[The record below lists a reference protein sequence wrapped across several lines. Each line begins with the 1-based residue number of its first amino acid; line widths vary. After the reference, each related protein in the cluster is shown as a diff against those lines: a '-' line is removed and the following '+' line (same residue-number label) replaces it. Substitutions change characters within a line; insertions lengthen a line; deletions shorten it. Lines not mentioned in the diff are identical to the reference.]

1 MDIFVR
7 LVNAQTLTNA
17 FYSYCSPVCK
27 IWTDYLHVVFL
38 PLHHKTQFVMHGHP
52 LPRLNLKLW
61 IIYQRASRSIII
73 YLCKSVIIRNSIAE
87 ASRYCNCYHKIFI
100 CFTSNIFIS
109 YTVLQRFVQQQICI
123 LLKGSRGFPRDGPV
137 IQWKIDAGKRWE
149 RCWDLFSIDDW
160 YHIIHLK

>member
-1 MDIFVR
+1 
-7 LVNAQTLTNA
+7 
-17 FYSYCSPVCK
+17 
-27 IWTDYLHVVFL
+27 
-38 PLHHKTQFVMHGHP
+38 MHGHP
-52 LPRLNLKLW
+52 LPRPNLKLW

-149 RCWDLFSIDDW
+149 RCCPDRSLSMIDTTLFISNKN
-160 YHIIHLK
+160 LKSSRSRMLLKNIFV

>member
-1 MDIFVR
+1 
-7 LVNAQTLTNA
+7 
-17 FYSYCSPVCK
+17 
-27 IWTDYLHVVFL
+27 
-38 PLHHKTQFVMHGHP
+38 MHGHP
-52 LPRLNLKLW
+52 VPRPNLKLW

-123 LLKGSRGFPRDGPV
+123 LLKGSRGLPRDGPV

-149 RCWDLFSIDDW
+149 RCCPDRSLSMIDTTLFISNKN
-160 YHIIHLK
+160 LKSSRSRMLLKNIFV

>member
-1 MDIFVR
+1 
-7 LVNAQTLTNA
+7 
-17 FYSYCSPVCK
+17 
-27 IWTDYLHVVFL
+27 
-38 PLHHKTQFVMHGHP
+38 MHGHP
-52 LPRLNLKLW
+52 LPRPNLKLW

-123 LLKGSRGFPRDGPV
+123 LLKGSRGLPRDGPV

-149 RCWDLFSIDDW
+149 RCCPDPSLSMIDTTLFISNKN
-160 YHIIHLK
+160 LKSSRSRMLLKNIFV